1 MKPSTGKAQ
10 ASTEREDGSGHYLE
24 VASWKR
30 REHFELFRGFA
41 NPFFSVCVDVDA
53 TATWEGCRQAGSP
66 SFYVATLFHS
76 LRAANET
83 EAFRM
88 RIRGD
93 RVRVHDSVRASATI
107 LREDETFGFG
117 IFPPAAS
124 LAEFSAQAIA
134 EMARAKQ
141 PRPLEIPRPGEDD
154 LVYHSSLPWMRFT
167 AFTNALNGG
176 KDSVPRVVFGKC
188 VERDGRRLMP
198 VAVEVHHALVDGL
211 DVARYLDRLQECLQ
225 SRGGDNP
232 EADELFR

>member
-1 MKPSTGKAQ
+1 MNHPSKN
-10 ASTEREDGSGHYLE
+10 SGHFLE
-24 VASWKR
+24 LESWKR
-30 REHFELFRGFA
+30 RQHFELFRGFE

-53 TATWEGCRQAGSP
+53 TAVWRMCKEKGSP

-83 EAFRM
+83 EAFRI

-93 RVRVHDSVRASATI
+93 RVWVHGTVRASATI
-107 LREDETFGFG
+107 LRDDETFGFG

-124 LAEFSAQAIA
+124 LEEFNRHAVGEVAT
-134 EMARAKQ
+134 AKQ
-141 PRPLEIPRPGEDD
+141 VTPLVLPRPGEDD

-176 KDSVPRVVFGKC
+176 QDSVPRVVFGKC
-188 VERDGRRLMP
+188 AQRGDRWLMP

-211 DVARYLDRLQECLQ
+211 DVARYLERFQQNLYE
-225 SRGGDNP
+225 RP
-232 EADELFR
+232 T

>member
-1 MKPSTGKAQ
+1 MKPSTGKVQDSSAPYET
-10 ASTEREDGSGHYLE
+10 AGRFLD
-24 VASWKR
+24 VASWAR
-30 REHFELFRGFA
+30 RQHFELFRGFET
-41 NPFFSVCVDVDA
+41 PFFSVCVELDVTVA
-53 TATWEGCRQAGSP
+53 WKLGRGAGSP
-66 SFYVATLFHS
+66 SFYVLTLFHS

-83 EAFRM
+83 EPFRM
-88 RIRGD
+88 RLRED
-93 RVRVHDSVRASATI
+93 RVWVHDSVRASATV

-117 IFPPAAS
+117 IFPPAPT
-124 LAEFSAQAIA
+124 FTGFNAQAIP

-188 VERDGRRLMP
+188 VERDERRLMP

-211 DVARYLDRLQECLQ
+211 DVARYLERLQQGLA
-225 SRGGDNP
+225 GG
-232 EADELFR
+232 A